1 MDITA
6 DYKKANAYTLKCMC
20 VSLIVMVVAWTLNV
34 LKIFII
40 DQTIMNRSLT
50 GVIIFIAR
58 AFLVKLI
65 LGFERP
71 VSNYLMLFL
80 FVGMITFV
88 NMLLSYHV
96 TLFMLFPMVCAILYN
111 KTRYIRYTFVL
122 VCIGFLGSV
131 LIGYSIGLC
140 DANMLVLTTSTH
152 DKEAAR
158 LIAGEFEINSN
169 YVLLA
174 LFFVLPRIMA
184 FFAFTSV
191 VQYLK
196 KSIQEKTLHEQ
207 QSRQLAESERLAN
220 QAKSRFLAQMSH
232 EIRTPINAVLGM
244 NEMILH
250 KAKDEEILDYSR
262 NINTAGNTLLV
273 LINSILDFS
282 KIEEG
287 KMEIVP
293 VTYDTRNLI
302 NNIISSVEERARS
315 KKLDLIIDVDKNL
328 PMRMVGDDV
337 RLAQVAANLMTN
349 AVKYTEKG
357 HVRFIIREEK
367 KIGRD
372 IDLYVAVE
380 DTGIGI
386 RKEDLPKLFESF
398 SRLDQEKNHSI
409 EGTGLG
415 MPIVTSLL
423 KMMGSEIKIESEY
436 GSGSTFYFVIRQKIF
451 DPTPIGDF
459 TRTASTGGVSHE
471 SLLPHADRARV
482 LVVDDNEMNL
492 KVAKN
497 LLGLFGI
504 NADLC
509 SSGFDAIDM
518 VKREQYQLILL
529 DHMMPKL
536 DGKETLERMKAENL
550 IFDDTKVVALTA
562 NAINGA
568 KEDYLNSGFDDYL
581 SKPIEMD
588 DLKKV
593 LQKWLPDEVI
603 KADEPEESD
612 DEVLEFAPDAEA
624 DEDAKEDGGTSFIDL
639 LKEKG
644 FDTGKGISYCAGDTD
659 FYKEMLTDYV
669 NDYAGKKSEL
679 DKSFESE
686 DWHDFEIKVHAL
698 KSVSKTIGAI
708 PLSEAAFE
716 LEKAAKEN
724 GADYIKQ
731 EYKSFMEDYAS
742 VTDDIKRSLGL

>member
-20 VSLIVMVVAWTLNV
+20 VSLIVMVIAWTLNV

-40 DQTIMNRSLT
+40 DQTIMNRSLI
-50 GVIIFIAR
+50 GVIVFIAC
-58 AFLVKLI
+58 AFLVKFI
-65 LGFERP
+65 LGFERS

-122 VCIGFLGSV
+122 VCIGFLSSV
-131 LIGYSIGLC
+131 LVGYSIGLC

-250 KAKDEEILDYSR
+250 KAKDDEILDYSR

-293 VTYDTRNLI
+293 VTYETKTLI
-302 NNIISSVEERARS
+302 NNIISSVEERAKS
-315 KKLDLIIDVDKNL
+315 KKLELIVEADKNL
-328 PMRMVGDDV
+328 PSRMVGDDV
-337 RLAQVAANLMTN
+337 RLAQVVANLMTN

-357 HVRFIIREEK
+357 HVRFTIREEK
-367 KIGRD
+367 KVGRD

-386 RKEDLPKLFESF
+386 RKEDMPKLFESF
-398 SRLDQEKNHSI
+398 RRLDQEKNHSI

-436 GSGSTFYFVIRQKIF
+436 GVGSTFYFVIRQKIF
-451 DPTPIGDF
+451 DPTPIGDYS
-459 TRTASTGGVSHE
+459 RAASSGESSHE
-471 SLLPHADRARV
+471 TLLPHADRARI

-509 SSGFDAIDM
+509 DSGFDAIDM

-536 DGKETLERMKAENL
+536 DGKETLERMKAEDL

-568 KEDYLNSGFDDYL
+568 KEDYLKFGFDDYI
-581 SKPIEMD
+581 SKPIEME
-588 DLKKV
+588 DLKRV
-593 LQKWLPDEVI
+593 LQKWLPDEVL
-603 KADEPEESD
+603 KEDAEEESD
-612 DEVLEFAPDAEA
+612 DEVLEFAPEESPA
-624 DEDAKEDGGTSFIDL
+624 EDAKADDGSSFIDRL
-639 LKEKG
+639 NDKG
-644 FDTGKGISYCAGDTD
+644 FDTVKGISYCAGDPD
-659 FYKEMLTDYV
+659 FYKEMLSDYV
-669 NDYAGKKSEL
+669 EDYDDKRSEL
-679 DKSFESE
+679 EKSFDCE
-686 DWHDFEIKVHAL
+686 DWHDFEIKIHAL
-698 KSVSKTIGAI
+698 KSISKTVGAMD
-708 PLSEAAFE
+708 LSEAALK
-716 LEKAAKEN
+716 LEKAASGN
-724 GADYIKQ
+724 DIDYIKQ
-731 EYKSFMEDYAS
+731 EYKNFMEDYAS
-742 VTDDIKRSLGL
+742 VTENIKQSLGL

>member
-20 VSLIVMVVAWTLNV
+20 VSLIVMVVAWTLNI

-50 GVIIFIAR
+50 GVIIFIAC

-122 VCIGFLGSV
+122 VCIGFLSSV
-131 LIGYSIGLC
+131 LVGYSIGLC

-644 FDTGKGISYCAGDTD
+644 FDTGKGISYCAGDTG

-669 NDYAGKKSEL
+669 NDYAEKKSEL
-679 DKSFESE
+679 DKSFDSE

-716 LEKAAKEN
+716 LEKAASKKDI
-724 GADYIKQ
+724 DYLGE
-731 EYKSFMEDYAS
+731 EYETFMKSYAQ
-742 VTDDIKRSLGL
+742 VVEDIKKAVE

>member
-50 GVIIFIAR
+50 GVIIFIAC

-122 VCIGFLGSV
+122 VCIGFLSSV
-131 LIGYSIGLC
+131 LVGYSIGLC

-568 KEDYLNSGFDDYL
+568 KEDYLNFGFDDYL

-669 NDYAGKKSEL
+669 NDYAEKKSEL
-679 DKSFESE
+679 DKCFDSE

-731 EYKSFMEDYAS
+731 KYKSFMDDYAS

>member
-50 GVIIFIAR
+50 GVIIFIAC

-131 LIGYSIGLC
+131 LVGYSIGLC

-550 IFDDTKVVALTA
+550 IYDDTKVVALTA

-669 NDYAGKKSEL
+669 NDYAEKKSEL
-679 DKSFESE
+679 DKCFDSE

-731 EYKSFMEDYAS
+731 KYKSFMDDYAS

>member
-50 GVIIFIAR
+50 GVIIFIAC

-122 VCIGFLGSV
+122 VCIGFLSSV
-131 LIGYSIGLC
+131 LVGYSIGLC

-568 KEDYLNSGFDDYL
+568 KEDYLNFGFDDYL

-624 DEDAKEDGGTSFIDL
+624 EEDAKEDGGTSFIDL

-669 NDYAGKKSEL
+669 KDYAGKKSEL

-731 EYKSFMEDYAS
+731 KYKSFMDDYAS
-742 VTDDIKRSLGL
+742 VTDNIKRSLGL

>member
-50 GVIIFIAR
+50 GVIIFIAC

-122 VCIGFLGSV
+122 VCIGFLSSV
-131 LIGYSIGLC
+131 LVGYSIGLC

-568 KEDYLNSGFDDYL
+568 KEDYLNFGFDDYL

-644 FDTGKGISYCAGDTD
+644 FDTGKGISYCAGDAG

-731 EYKSFMEDYAS
+731 EYKSFMDDYAS